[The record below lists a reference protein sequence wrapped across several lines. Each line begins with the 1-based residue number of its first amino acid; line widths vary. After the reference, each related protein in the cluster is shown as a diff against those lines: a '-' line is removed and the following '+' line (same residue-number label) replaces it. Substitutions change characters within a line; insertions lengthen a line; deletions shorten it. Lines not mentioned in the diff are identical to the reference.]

1 MPEDTDMEQM
11 TIDEKQEQLEFN
23 SAVSEEAA
31 VEEAAVTETSD
42 KNIENAGE

>member
-1 MPEDTDMEQM
+1 MEQM

-31 VEEAAVTETSD
+31 VTETSD